1 LIKMNIPTTTITNRI
16 TPRTAQ
22 SPISAPFM
30 LDLTG
35 AWVEELDWEDWDE
48 ETVPVPVPVGEE
60 VVPVAVELEAAA

>member
-1 LIKMNIPTTTITNRI
+1 
-16 TPRTAQ
+16 
-22 SPISAPFM
+22 M